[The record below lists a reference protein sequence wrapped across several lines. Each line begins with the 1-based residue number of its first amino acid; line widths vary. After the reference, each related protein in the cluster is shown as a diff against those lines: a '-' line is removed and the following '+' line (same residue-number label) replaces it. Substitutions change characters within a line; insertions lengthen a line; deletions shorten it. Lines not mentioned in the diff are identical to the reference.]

1 MNVVTTAHHASHH
14 LAGPHIDWASLS
26 PLVALTAGALVVLLV
41 GLIAHRGVRE
51 RVVPALT
58 LITLAV
64 AIGFEIARFNHHAS
78 IISGALVIDD
88 LALVLDLI
96 FAVSALAAVLLSWR
110 GLATREAGQGEYNA
124 LLLFSVLGMAI
135 LVSSQNLITLFVGFE
150 LLSLP
155 LYVLCASEFRRE
167 GSLESGLKY
176 LVIGSVGAATLVYGL
191 ALIYGASGS
200 TDFSGIAV
208 ALSQGNLATD
218 PLLLI
223 GLGLVIVGF
232 CFKASVAPFHQWTPD
247 VYEGAPTPITGFMA
261 TATKAAA
268 LGVFLRFFDVAV
280 IGAQDTWAPILA
292 AAAAITIVVGNVGA
306 LGQSSMKRL
315 LGYSGVAQAGYML
328 GGVVVGTKLGVD
340 AVVLY
345 LMVYLAMNMAA
356 FAVIV
361 AVERDDAVSPP
372 VGDDISALAGLGR
385 RSPWMAWPMTIAM
398 LALAGIPGTVG
409 FIGKF
414 QLIHALVAG
423 DYTWLAI
430 VLVIGSMIS
439 LGYYLR
445 VVAAMW
451 MGGGAGATVPA
462 AGSEIGLAPIAG
474 GSPEADE
481 MRPAPIAGGSPE
493 ADAEPAAAG
502 AAGGAWPAGSALPH
516 VEVAFVA
523 ILFAVASIVFGIFP
537 SPLFNLAA
545 HAGNALAGIF

>member
-1 MNVVTTAHHASHH
+1 MSVLAAAHH
-14 LAGPHIDWASLS
+14 LKGPHINWASLS

-41 GLIAHRGVRE
+41 GLISHRGVRE
-51 RVVPALT
+51 RIVPALT

-64 AIGFEIARFNHHAS
+64 AIGFEIARLNHPAQ
-78 IISGALVIDD
+78 IISGALAIDG
-88 LALVLDLI
+88 LALVLDMI
-96 FAVSALAAVLLSWR
+96 FAVSAIAAVLLSWR
-110 GLATREAGQGEYNA
+110 GAATQEAGQGEYYS

-135 LVSSQNLITLFVGFE
+135 LVSAQNLITLFVGFE
-150 LLSLP
+150 LLSIP
-155 LYVLCASEFRRE
+155 LYILCASEFRRE

-176 LVIGSVGAATLVYGL
+176 LVIGSVGSATLVYGL
-191 ALIYGASGS
+191 ALIYGACGS
-200 TDFSGIAV
+200 TDFSGIAA
-208 ALSQGNLATD
+208 ALSRGNLATD

-223 GLGLVIVGF
+223 GLGLVVVGL

-268 LGVFLRFFDVAV
+268 LGVFVRFFDVAV

-292 AAAAITIVVGNVGA
+292 TVAAITMVVGNVGA
-306 LGQSSMKRL
+306 LGQTSMKRL

-328 GGVVVGTKLGVD
+328 GGIVVATKLGVD
-340 AVVLY
+340 ATVLY

-361 AVERDDAVSPP
+361 AVERDDAVSTP

-414 QLIHALVAG
+414 QLIHAFVAG

-445 VVAAMW
+445 VVAAIW
-451 MGGGAGATVPA
+451 MTSGAGVTVPA
-462 AGSEIGLAPIAG
+462 VGDDVALAPIAG
-474 GSPEADE
+474 GSPEADATG
-481 MRPAPIAGGSPE
+481 PAPIAGGSPE
-493 ADAEPAAAG
+493 ADEAPAAAG
-502 AAGGAWPAGSALPH
+502 ALGVAWPAGRALPH
-516 VEVAFVA
+516 VEVALVA
-523 ILFAVASIVFGIFP
+523 IVFATASIVFGIFP

-545 HAGNALAGIF
+545 HAGNAIVGIF